1 MNIYDILE
9 DLNEIREEAD
19 NRRKNTVYLASLI
32 LLFCVSLPFWLY
44 IFALLFWLFAL
55 YRLSELNSFFYRI
68 FFRDEKIVLKKISS
82 YGLSPEQ
89 ENALMLFYFPYL
101 DGNYKTLE
109 KEFDVTINT
118 FEAVRGY
125 GSDLYIFSRAFL
137 EYFGKDKISEK
148 EAELL
153 ARICISLMFKDK
165 IKIIKKYKV
174 PLKLE
179 NFLKEIFEKPV
190 APVPKNLKD
199 RDYKKLIEW
208 EEKKCTIK

>member
-19 NRRKNTVYLASLI
+19 NRRKNTVYLTSLF
-32 LLFCVSLPFWLY
+32 LLFVINLPFWLY
-44 IFALLFWLFAL
+44 IFALLGWIFAF
-55 YRLSELNSFFYRI
+55 YQLSDLNSFFYRI

-82 YGLSPEQ
+82 YELSTEQ
-89 ENALMLFYFPYL
+89 ENALMRFYFPYL

-109 KEFDVTINT
+109 EEFDVTINT

-125 GSDLYIFSRAFL
+125 GSDLYIFSRTFL

-179 NFLKEIFEKPV
+179 IFLKEIFEKPV

-208 EEKKCTIK
+208 EEKNVQ